1 MRVASVNYTYGGD
14 IVNLIFWDKQNKKQA
29 LDLSRNSIK
38 RSEQIKKYIEEH
50 GITHIEDRVYSNK
63 TGIYLCPIERY
74 TCNLD

>member
-29 LDLSRNSIK
+29 LDLSRDSIK
-38 RSEQIKKYIEEH
+38 RSEQIKKYIKEH
-50 GITHIEDRVYSNK
+50 GITHIEDRVYSSK

-74 TCNLD
+74 KCK